1 MAVMDNQIP
10 LMVEKKLIAYLSTS
24 DKSKKKQG
32 D

>member
-10 LMVEKKLIAYLSTS
+10 LMVEKKLIAYLSTA
-24 DKSKKKQG
+24 DKSKEKQG